1 MAARKSEAEAFGH
14 MATQAP
20 QPMQA
25 AASMARSAAS
35 LGTRMALPSGALPV
49 DDGNEAAGG
58 DHAVERAAVHHQVL
72 DHRERAR
79 APRLQVQLVAVLEVA
94 HVKLAE
100 RGAGLRPV
108 RDAVD
113 HAAAHAADALAAI
126 VVERHRLFALGDEV
140 LVEHVEHF
148 EERHVLVDVGHLV
161 AHHAAL
167 IVRVLLPPDVED
179 DSHYL

>member
-1 MAARKSEAEAFGH
+1 MNSEAEAFGH

-25 AASMARSAAS
+25 AASMARSAFS

-49 DDGNEAAGG
+49 ATEMKPPAAMMRSKALRSTTRSLTTGK
-58 DHAVERAAVHHQVL
+58 AL
-72 DHRERAR
+72 R
-79 APRLQVQLVAVLEVA
+79 APGLQVQLVAVLEMA
-94 HVKLAE
+94 HVELAQG
-100 RGAGLRPV
+100 GAGQRAV
-108 RDAVD
+108 RHAVD

-126 VVERHRLFALGDEV
+126 VVEGHRLFALGDQV
-140 LVEHVEHF
+140 LVQHVEHLQ
-148 EERHVLVDVGHLV
+148 ERHVLADVGRFV

-167 IVRVLLPPDVED
+167 VARVLLPPDVEN